1 MEEEEGLPACRL
13 GIGEG
18 ECVAERG
25 AGGGGFWRSRLG
37 ARNEVREGLARGVR
51 RGREQLCWE
60 TGSR

>member
-25 AGGGGFWRSRLG
+25 AGGRFLEKQ
-37 ARNEVREGLARGVR
+37 A
-51 RGREQLCWE
+51 
-60 TGSR
+60 GS

>member
-25 AGGGGFWRSRLG
+25 AGG
-37 ARNEVREGLARGVR
+37 EVSGEAG
-51 RGREQLCWE
+51 WE
-60 TGSR
+60 LETK